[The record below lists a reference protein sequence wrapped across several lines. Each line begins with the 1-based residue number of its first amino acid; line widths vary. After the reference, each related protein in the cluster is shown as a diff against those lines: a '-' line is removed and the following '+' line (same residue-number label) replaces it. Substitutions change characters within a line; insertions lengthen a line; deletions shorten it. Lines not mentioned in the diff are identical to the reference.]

1 MVMLIWF
8 LAANT
13 ALAVLYA
20 AVKGFRRGSVAL
32 AVFFIFLPG
41 LGFILYF
48 LPMLFRTFMKNA
60 GVDREA
66 VLTHAFE
73 IERQPEH
80 PDVKEALDV
89 VPVEDAMAIS
99 ANAEKRA
106 LLLDQLKKSL
116 TENYKILLAAQQDED
131 SESAHYVAAA
141 KMEIYRIQQARW
153 MECRLDLE
161 DDPTDPKHYHT
172 ACTVLMEM
180 LESGVL
186 SAREQSAYRRRL
198 CDLVEERIATDEAEV
213 SLQEYE
219 ACLSSLVELERY
231 EDAERFWQM
240 HADRMRNED
249 AYRDMMKMFYQK
261 GDRAQFEEILD
272 DLRKNRQVRLS
283 SQGLEQL
290 RYWAMR
296 LAETC
301 SEQTRSED
309 VASDLI
315 PLRVVD
321 GFSLRYTE

>member
-1 MVMLIWF
+1 M
-8 LAANT
+8 
-13 ALAVLYA
+13 
-20 AVKGFRRGSVAL
+20 
-32 AVFFIFLPG
+32 
-41 LGFILYF
+41 
-48 LPMLFRTFMKNA
+48 
-60 GVDREA
+60 
-66 VLTHAFE
+66 
-73 IERQPEH
+73 
-80 PDVKEALDV
+80 
-89 VPVEDAMAIS
+89 
-99 ANAEKRA
+99 
-106 LLLDQLKKSL
+106 
-116 TENYKILLAAQQDED
+116 
-131 SESAHYVAAA
+131 
-141 KMEIYRIQQARW
+141 
-153 MECRLDLE
+153 
-161 DDPTDPKHYHT
+161 
-172 ACTVLMEM
+172 
-180 LESGVL
+180 
-186 SAREQSAYRRRL
+186 
-198 CDLVEERIATDEAEV
+198 
-213 SLQEYE
+213 
-219 ACLSSLVELERY
+219 ELERY